1 MQVGYKRE
9 TSDFRIVEYRIEAIG
24 SPTRPP
30 MSKPLH
36 APDYVLFLNELR
48 AARERVNMSQ
58 IELAA
63 RIGEH
68 QTYVSK
74 CERGV
79 RRLDIV
85 ELKRWTDALG
95 IGLVDFSKILDQ
107 RLARNRTPTSLRHQ
121 RN

>member
-1 MQVGYKRE
+1 
-9 TSDFRIVEYRIEAIG
+9 
-24 SPTRPP
+24 

-36 APDYVLFLNELR
+36 APEYHHFLDELR
-48 AARERVNMSQ
+48 AARERVKMSQ
-58 IELAA
+58 IELAE

-68 QTYVSK
+68 QTFVSK

-95 IGLVDFSKILDQ
+95 VGLVKFSRVLDQ
-107 RLARNRTPTSLRHQ
+107 RLERNRALSSLQTP

>member
-1 MQVGYKRE
+1 
-9 TSDFRIVEYRIEAIG
+9 
-24 SPTRPP
+24 

-36 APDYVLFLNELR
+36 APEYLHFLEELR
-48 AARERVNMSQ
+48 AARERANMSQ
-58 IELAA
+58 IDLAA

-74 CERGV
+74 CERGI

-95 IGLVDFSKILDQ
+95 IGLVGFSKVLDQ
-107 RLARNRTPTSLRHQ
+107 RLERNRTPTSLRHPKK
-121 RN
+121 

>member
-1 MQVGYKRE
+1 
-9 TSDFRIVEYRIEAIG
+9 
-24 SPTRPP
+24 

-36 APDYVLFLNELR
+36 SPDYAYFLEELR
-48 AARERVNMSQ
+48 AARERVDMSQ
-58 IELAA
+58 IELAE

-68 QTYVSK
+68 QTFVSK

-95 IGLVDFSKILDQ
+95 VGLVAFSKLLDQ
-107 RLARNRTPTSLRHQ
+107 RLERNRAPTSLRHSK
-121 RN
+121 R

>member
-1 MQVGYKRE
+1 
-9 TSDFRIVEYRIEAIG
+9 
-24 SPTRPP
+24 

-36 APDYVLFLNELR
+36 SPEYDYFLEELR
-48 AARERVNMSQ
+48 AAREQVKMSQ

-68 QTYVSK
+68 QTFVSK
-74 CERGV
+74 CERGI

-95 IGLVDFSKILDQ
+95 VGLVSFSKVLDD
-107 RLARNRTPTSLRHQ
+107 RLERNRAPTSMRRH
-121 RN
+121 RKR